1 MKRTLILAATALAVV
16 LSSCLGK
23 NKKAGGEET
32 AATTTETVANDKAVA
47 IFNGKDFTG
56 WRGYNQEGMP
66 ASGRWTVEDGAMK
79 INGNGRGEGDDNILY
94 TTPFKNFRL
103 TFEWK
108 VARGSNSGVFFYVKE
123 IPAEEGPYY
132 ITAPEYQI
140 LDNENHPDAKLGID
154 GNRASASLY
163 DMIPAKPQNAKP
175 FGEWNT
181 GEIMVFKGTVIHKQN
196 GENVVEYHLW
206 TPEWN
211 ALIDNSKFSSTQ
223 TTWPTAYEHLTKL
236 GLDDAGNV
244 VGGYILLQD
253 HGDDVWFRNLKVES
267 LD

>member
-1 MKRTLILAATALAVV
+1 MKRTVIFAALALAVV
-16 LSSCLGK
+16 FSSCLGK
-23 NKKAGGEET
+23 NKKAEGE
-32 AATTTETVANDKAVA
+32 AAAPADITVASDKAIE
-47 IFNGKDFTG
+47 IFNGEDFTG

-79 INGNGRGEGDDNILY
+79 INGNGRGEGNDNILY
-94 TTPFKNFRL
+94 TTPFKNFNF
-103 TFEWK
+103 TFEYK
-108 VARGSNSGVFFYVKE
+108 VAKGSNSGIFFYVKE
-123 IPAEEGPYY
+123 IPSEEGPYY

-140 LDNENHPDAKLGID
+140 LDNANHLDATQGVD
-154 GNRASASLY
+154 GNRQSASLY

-181 GEIMVFKGTVIHKQN
+181 GEIRVFKGTVIHYQN
-196 GENVVEYHLW
+196 GEKVAEYHLW

-223 TTWPTAYEHLTKL
+223 TTWPTAYKHLTEL
-236 GLDDAGNV
+236 GLDAAGNV

-253 HGDDVWFRNLKVES
+253 HGDDVWFRNLKVEETN
-267 LD
+267 

>member
-1 MKRTLILAATALAVV
+1 MKRTLILATVAFAVLLTSCWGNNSKKTGEGEATAT
-16 LSSCLGK
+16 
-23 NKKAGGEET
+23 E
-32 AATTTETVANDKAVA
+32 TTTASANVVE

-56 WRGYNQEGMP
+56 WRGYNQTGMP
-66 ASGRWTVEDGAMK
+66 ASGRWTVEDGTMK
-79 INGNGRGEGDDNILY
+79 INGNGRGEGDDNIIY
-94 TTPFKNFRL
+94 ATPFKNFKL
-103 TFEWK
+103 TFEYK
-108 VARGSNSGVFFYVKE
+108 VARGSNSGVFFYAKE

-140 LDNENHPDAKLGID
+140 LDNANPPDAKLGVD
-154 GNRASASLY
+154 GNRQSASLY

-181 GEIMVFKGTVIHKQN
+181 GSIMVFKGTVIHEQN
-196 GENVVEYHLW
+196 GQNVVEYHLW

-211 ALIDNSKFSSTQ
+211 TLIDNSKFSSTQ
-223 TTWPTAYEHLTKL
+223 TTWPTAYERLTKL

-253 HGDDVWFRNLKVES
+253 HGDDVWFRNLKVEI